1 MAEKSGSEEA
11 PIELRQKIA
20 RSRELVARD
29 MDGLRYELNFPL
41 KFKKAFQRHTVIWVG
56 AALAIGLGLAL
67 LRART
72 QKVYVGLG
80 GKKVRSPDKTL
91 LQSGALVGLLKLG
104 MTLIQPMIVSH
115 FAKRGAKSGG
125 KEGGQK
131 GAASDKAW

>member
-1 MAEKSGSEEA
+1 L
-11 PIELRQKIA
+11 I
-20 RSRELVARD
+20 VRD

-41 KFKKAFQRHTVIWVG
+41 KFKKAFQRHTVLWVG
-56 AALAIGLGLAL
+56 AALVLGLGIAL

-80 GKKVRSPDKTL
+80 GKVRSPDKTL

-104 MTLIQPMIVSH
+104 MTLLQPMIVSH

-125 KEGGQK
+125 KQGGKEGGQK
-131 GAASDKAW
+131 GAATGKAW